1 MYYVHKERGV
11 LFNCKYCI
19 LSFVGAIF
27 FPLSLAEPT
36 RTVKPFS
43 VDIARDQDF
52 RQCLLLYM
60 LLLLLLLLLRTADI

>member
-1 MYYVHKERGV
+1 VFCLIV
-11 LFNCKYCI
+11 NI
-19 LSFVGAIF
+19 AIIVCRVNF
-27 FPLSLAEPT
+27 FPLSLAEPM

-43 VDIARDQDF
+43 GDIARDQDF